1 MRLHN
6 SVLKRQS
13 LSTKGTAGFT
23 LVELLVATVMGSLL
37 TMATSDL
44 LLSHMRSSAR
54 LEGTQRMR
62 QDWSRVTHFIESEVA
77 LSERV
82 ISDPTRINLQQ
93 CSTPINTEDFRFAL
107 EIRRDLPLSIYY
119 IASNPNPS
127 ITLNGDRS
135 LYRCGPGIDRN
146 GNYTDLINSNTSSTV
161 NAALLVDGM
170 TQDCQINPS
179 TIQPDQTTGSGKSLR
194 YDLCLT
200 GITSARYSQSI
211 STYSRVS
218 PIFSFPSNN
227 TLCNGQSIEGFQQ
240 LTGGSSDPETLEVP
254 QSGLQESD
262 AILICGYGG
271 GDTINGSIADDILEA
286 GDSGLSPEPGAILN
300 GNDGSDHLRGGPGD
314 DTLKGG
320 NGEDVLIGQEG
331 NDSMFGGEG
340 DNQYLPGSGDTTIQ
354 GGSGIDVVYINQS
367 ESDVSGKNSCSR
379 TKCSL
384 TFTENDTESSIDANS
399 IEVLIFK
406 DGRYDITS

>member
-6 SVLKRQS
+6 SLLKRQS
-13 LSTKGTAGFT
+13 ITTKGTTGFT
-23 LVELLVATVMGSLL
+23 LVELLVAALMGSLL
-37 TMATSDL
+37 TIATSDL

-82 ISDPTRINLQQ
+82 ISDPARINLEQ
-93 CSTPINTEDFRFAL
+93 CSIPIAPEDFRFAL
-107 EIRRDLPLSIYY
+107 EIRRDLPLAIYY
-119 IASNPNPS
+119 ITSNPDPS
-127 ITLNGDRS
+127 ITLVGDRS

-146 GNYTDLINSNTSSTV
+146 GYYTDLISSNTSSIV
-161 NAALLVDGM
+161 NASLLVDGM
-170 TQDCQINPS
+170 TQDCQITPS
-179 TIQPDQTTGSGKSLR
+179 TIKPDLTTGSGKSLR
-194 YDLCLT
+194 YELCLT
-200 GITSARYSQSI
+200 GLTSARYSQAI

-286 GDSGLSPEPGAILN
+286 GDSGLSSEPGAQLN
-300 GNDGSDHLRGGPGD
+300 GNAGSDHLRGGAGD
-314 DTLKGG
+314 DTLNGG
-320 NGEDVLIGQEG
+320 SGDDVLIGQEG
-331 NDSMFGGEG
+331 HDLMLGGEG
-340 DNQYLPGSGDTTIQ
+340 DNQYLPGTGNSTIE
-354 GGSGIDVVYINQS
+354 GGSGVDVIYINQN
-367 ESDVSGKNSCSR
+367 ESDVNGKNSCTR
-379 TKCSL
+379 EQCFL
-384 TFTENDTESSIDANS
+384 TFTENGTSSSIDAAS

-406 DGRYDITS
+406 DGRYDITN

>member
-13 LSTKGTAGFT
+13 IITKGTTGFT
-23 LVELLVATVMGSLL
+23 LVELLVAALMGSLL
-37 TMATSDL
+37 TMATSNL
-44 LLSHMRSSAR
+44 LLSHMRSSAT

-82 ISDPTRINLQQ
+82 ISDPTRINLEQ
-93 CSTPINTEDFRFAL
+93 CSIPINAEDFRFAL
-107 EIRRDLPLSIYY
+107 EIRRDLPLAIYY
-119 IASNPNPS
+119 IEINPSPS

-146 GNYTDLINSNTSSTV
+146 GGYTDLISSSTSSTV
-161 NAALLVDGM
+161 NSALLVDGM

-179 TIQPDQTTGSGKSLR
+179 TIEPDQTTGSGKSLR
-194 YDLCLT
+194 FELCLT
-200 GITSARYSQSI
+200 GLTSARYSQAINTS
-211 STYSRVS
+211 SRVS

-240 LTGGSSDPETLEVP
+240 LTGGSSDPEILEVP

-286 GDSGLSPEPGAILN
+286 GDAGLYYKPGAVLS

-314 DTLKGG
+314 DTLNGG
-320 NGEDVLIGQEG
+320 NGDDVLIGQEG
-331 NDSMFGGEG
+331 NDSMLGGEG
-340 DNQYLPGSGDTTIQ
+340 DNQYLPGTGNTTIL
-354 GGSGIDVVYINQS
+354 GGSGVDVVYINQNK
-367 ESDVSGKNSCSR
+367 SDVIGENSCTRAS
-379 TKCSL
+379 CVL
-384 TFTENDTESSIDANS
+384 TFTENGVASSINAAS
-399 IEVLIFK
+399 IEVLVFN
-406 DGRYDITS
+406 DGRYDITD